1 MEQDILDRLD
11 EEYDYEIVFDVEW
24 IDFRIYKIYMYLSE
38 NKYATFKYKYNV
50 NFTFDYNMSIIMYMI
65 DKKIKEF
72 YKNKRS
78 EEIC

>member
-1 MEQDILDRLD
+1 MEQQILDRLD

-38 NKYATFKYKYNV
+38 KKYATFEYKYNV

>member
-1 MEQDILDRLD
+1 MEQEILDRLD
-11 EEYDYEIVFDVEW
+11 EEYDYDIVFDVEW
-24 IDFRIYKIYMYLSE
+24 IDFRIYKIYIYLSE
-38 NKYATFKYKYNV
+38 NKYATFEYKYNV
-50 NFTFDYNMSIIMYMI
+50 NFTFDYNMSIIIYMI